1 MDNIKSK
8 QIINKIAGVLSSRQN
23 NQDAAFFS
31 YLQQVTRDHL
41 LVTNRY
47 SIGSDLSIV
56 YNTLLSSG
64 KFGKQEL
71 TLKTDLYSR
80 RNQPFSVI
88 LAPGHKL
95 DIESRYETNIITYN
109 DNLRSRMYLS
119 HNKPEQIALWII
131 ALKDNIGE
139 CLEAWDY
146 VSKEALKVVK
156 SNNINTVTIKA
167 LFAEAMKDYPEL
179 EYEVVEQKRR
189 LRFRVRIPDTR
200 LCVMIDAW
208 WKSYNK
214 TLPQSIA
221 DLKTL
226 IETINSSS
234 IKEFHITRKG

>member
-8 QIINKIAGVLSSRQN
+8 QIINKIAGVLSSRPN
-23 NQDAAFFS
+23 NQEAAFFS
-31 YLQQVTRDHL
+31 YLQYVNRDL
-41 LVTNRY
+41 LTITSRFSV
-47 SIGSDLSIV
+47 GPDLRIV

-71 TLKTDLYSR
+71 TLKSDLYSR
-80 RNQPFSVI
+80 RHQPFSVI

-95 DIESRYETNIITYN
+95 DIESRYDTNIITYN
-109 DNLRSRMYLS
+109 DHLRMYIS
-119 HNKPEQIALWII
+119 HNTPEQIALWII

>member
-1 MDNIKSK
+1 
-8 QIINKIAGVLSSRQN
+8 
-23 NQDAAFFS
+23 
-31 YLQQVTRDHL
+31 
-41 LVTNRY
+41 
-47 SIGSDLSIV
+47 
-56 YNTLLSSG
+56 
-64 KFGKQEL
+64 
-71 TLKTDLYSR
+71 
-80 RNQPFSVI
+80 
-88 LAPGHKL
+88 
-95 DIESRYETNIITYN
+95 
-109 DNLRSRMYLS
+109 MYIS
-119 HNKPEQIALWII
+119 HNTPEQIALWII

-214 TLPQSIA
+214 TLSQSIA